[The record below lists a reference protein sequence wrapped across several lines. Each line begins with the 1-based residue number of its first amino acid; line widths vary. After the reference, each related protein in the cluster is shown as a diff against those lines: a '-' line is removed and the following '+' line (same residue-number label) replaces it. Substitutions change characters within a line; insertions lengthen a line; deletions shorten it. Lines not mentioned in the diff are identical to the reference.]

1 MPKSYTKNSKK
12 YTKNKSKS
20 NRKKSKTIRTQRKPK
35 IKSRKSFNKKQIK
48 SKSKSEDGIYT
59 VVLDLFYKQTT
70 DKEIFIKE
78 SAIINYMK
86 QFTADQ
92 AIQSNFGYSATCIVY
107 IPNTAKWVGPMKI
120 SFKVKLNNKID
131 KYCEEDIKN
140 KGVKGMIIDTFLHD
154 SLEDSVYEG
163 MPGESMWVVPWDLKR
178 SDIRITKEE
187 LGLIDYRKMDNI
199 NIY

>member
-1 MPKSYTKNSKK
+1 MPKSYTKRSKK
-12 YTKNKSKS
+12 YTKNK
-20 NRKKSKTIRTQRKPK
+20 RKTSRTQRKPK
-35 IKSRKSFNKKQIK
+35 IKSRKSINKKQIK
-48 SKSKSEDGIYT
+48 SKSKDGIYT

-86 QFTADQ
+86 QFTADE

-107 IPNTAKWVGPMKI
+107 IPNTAKWIGQMKI
-120 SFKVKLNNKID
+120 SFKIKLNDKID

-140 KGVKGMIIDTFLHD
+140 KGVKGMIMDTFLHD
-154 SLEDSVYEG
+154 PLEDSIYEG

-187 LGLIDYRKMDNI
+187 LGLIDYRRLDNI
-199 NIY
+199 HVYI